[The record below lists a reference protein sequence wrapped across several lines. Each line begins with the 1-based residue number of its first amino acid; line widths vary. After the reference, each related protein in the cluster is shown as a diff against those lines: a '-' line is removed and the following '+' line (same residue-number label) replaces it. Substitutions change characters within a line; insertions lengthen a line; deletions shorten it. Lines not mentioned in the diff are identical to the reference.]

1 MEAKNVRE
9 IHVPT
14 RVRLWMQR
22 PNYLAVIK
30 DERDVKFLEPYVGK
44 SVTLKVGGVYVTGTL
59 IRVKHGKSHELEM
72 ILPKRLKPMWEIL
85 RRKGI
90 EHDAVVI
97 IRLEDGNEEV
107 VEP

>member
-1 MEAKNVRE
+1 MEAKPVRE

-30 DERDVKFLEPYVGK
+30 DERDAKFLEPYVGR
-44 SVTLKVGGVYVTGTL
+44 SVTLKIAGIYVSGTL
-59 IRVKHGKSHELEM
+59 IRVKHGKAHDLEM

-107 VEP
+107 V

>member
-1 MEAKNVRE
+1 MEAKTVRE

-14 RVRLWMQR
+14 RVRLWAQH
-22 PNYLAVIK
+22 PNYIAVIK
-30 DERDVKFLEPYVGK
+30 DEWDTKFLEKYVGK
-44 SVTLKVGGVYVTGTL
+44 TVTLRISGVYVTGTL
-59 IRVKHGKSHELEM
+59 IKVKHGKSHDLEM

>member
-1 MEAKNVRE
+1 MEAKTVRE
-9 IHVPT
+9 IYVPT
-14 RVRLWMQR
+14 RVRLWTQH
-22 PNYLAVIK
+22 PNYIAVIK
-30 DERDVKFLEPYVGK
+30 DEWDTKFLERYVGK
-44 SVTLKVGGVYVTGTL
+44 TVTLKVGGIYVTGTL
-59 IRVKHGKSHELEM
+59 IKVKHGKSHDLEM

-97 IRLEDGNEEV
+97 IRLENEEEGV